1 MQFMKTRYNSY
12 SKYIKENYNTRIQKI
27 SINAGFTCPNR
38 DGTKGIGGCIYCN
51 NITFS
56 PYYCKPSKSITQQLN
71 EGIAFF
77 SKKYKAQKYF
87 AYFQAYTNTYS
98 DINKLK
104 ELYEEALSH
113 PEVIGLI
120 IATRPDCIDKKIIN
134 YLVELSK
141 TKYISI
147 EYGVET
153 TNNKTLELI
162 NRCHTF
168 EESVNAINLTSDAG
182 LDVGVHM
189 ILGLPGENRDV
200 IINHAKIISKLPI
213 KTLKL
218 HQLQIIKGT
227 NIEKLFSDKPELFL
241 NFSIEQYVDL
251 IVDFLEVLNP
261 KIIIERFTSE
271 SPINMIISPKWGGL
285 KNFEITAKIE
295 KRLKERDS
303 CQGKINFNNNGLL
316 C

>member
-1 MQFMKTRYNSY
+1 METYKRYNDYSSY
-12 SKYIKENYNTRIQKI
+12 AKNKYKKRIQKI

-51 NITFS
+51 NKTFS
-56 PYYCKPSKSITQQLN
+56 PFYCSPHKPVIQQLN

-77 SKKYKAQKYF
+77 SEKYKAQKYF

-98 DINKLK
+98 NISKLK

-120 IATRPDCIDKKIIN
+120 IATRPDCIDKEIIN

-147 EYGVET
+147 EYGIET

-168 EESVNAINLTSDAG
+168 EDSIDAIKATSNAG
-182 LDVGVHM
+182 LDVGAHM
-189 ILGLPGENRDV
+189 ILGLPGENRND
-200 IINHAKIISKLPI
+200 IIDHAKIISKLPI

-261 KIIIERFTSE
+261 KIIVERFTSE
-271 SPINMIISPKWGGL
+271 SPIDMIISPKWGGL
-285 KNFEITAKIE
+285 KNFEIVAKIE

-303 CQGKINFNNNGLL
+303 WQGKMDFMSNDF
-316 C
+316 